1 MILENKDSLDY
12 LYKFQEGKI
21 KLGLGIN
28 TELDSFIR
36 YKQGNFNV
44 IVGLDNVGKTA
55 WILYYFLCLT
65 KHHKIKHIITGTTL
79 KPQTGKVWIIP
90 YISKLHFMS
99 KY

>member
-65 KHHKIKHIITGTTL
+65 KHHKIKHIIWSGEN
-79 KPQTGKVWIIP
+79 KAGQ
-90 YISKLHFMS
+90 
-99 KY
+99 